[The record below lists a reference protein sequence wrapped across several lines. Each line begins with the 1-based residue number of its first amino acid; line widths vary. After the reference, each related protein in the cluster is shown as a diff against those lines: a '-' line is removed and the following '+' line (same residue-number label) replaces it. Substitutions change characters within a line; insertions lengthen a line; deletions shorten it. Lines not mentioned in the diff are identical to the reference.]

1 MVKMGY
7 IVLVPLIACSLPA
20 CGTSL
25 EQGAH
30 VTLATNGRP
39 VLTNRGP
46 KTIWYP
52 AALMEVQIP
61 MLVRVP
67 KGPMGFQPDGTH
79 ISPIYEFKTFYR
91 KKCIEAAF
99 VHTLYWRSERAAS
112 EWPQLIPKSR
122 ILEVSWR
129 PLKPGSRIEAVPPG
143 LPPLYNHLSVGL
155 IVDPWNSLELA
166 FVAVRIRTD
175 AADPASERTVRSAPR
190 QERVQ
195 SRKRP

>member
-20 CGTSL
+20 CGTSPEL
-25 EQGAH
+25 GVH

-39 VLTNRGP
+39 VLTNSGA

-67 KGPMGFQPDGTH
+67 KGRMGFQPDGTH

-91 KKCIEAAF
+91 KKRIEAAF
-99 VHTLYWRSERAAS
+99 VHTLHWRTERAAS

-122 ILEVSWR
+122 ILEVGWL
-129 PLKPGSRIEAVPPG
+129 PLKPGSRIEAVTPG
-143 LPPLYNHLSVGL
+143 LPSNTRLHPGL
-155 IVDPWNSLELA
+155 IVVPWNSLELA
-166 FVAVRIRTD
+166 FVAVRIRSD
-175 AADPASERTVRSAPR
+175 AADPASERTVRSSPR

-195 SRKRP
+195 GRKRP